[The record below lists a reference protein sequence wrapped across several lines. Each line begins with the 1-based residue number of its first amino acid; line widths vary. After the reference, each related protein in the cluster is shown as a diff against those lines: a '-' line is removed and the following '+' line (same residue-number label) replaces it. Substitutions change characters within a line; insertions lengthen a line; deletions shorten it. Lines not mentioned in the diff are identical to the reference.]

1 MALKTFLPSDFEIR
15 RLVGKQSLLR
25 IVEWEYYQKKNPT
38 EPAVTVEP
46 GSLACR
52 LYEAILYPNT
62 KQETEVLLKEYHKE
76 ALEMGYNEKS
86 VFETLEED
94 YGVDI
99 TSEQLPLSRFLGSL
113 EAPDTFETEYFR
125 EQWQRALPYIEP
137 PKAGHLFLVFCW
149 EGLSTVASY
158 PVNRN
163 NRAWLSTIFLESK
176 FQRRCQFVKK
186 IMSSSLEALEFLHRY
201 RIVHLSLGPQ
211 SLLLNTTREDQVHAL
226 KVRLRDFGFS
236 RRLSSLDDDSI
247 RRAYAAGASNPRAIS
262 NYYYAQ
268 DIVLLG
274 YVFLMLTFCS
284 FADSVIYQKMGYD
297 GLKRLVEDLFQ
308 FDFDRLRS
316 YLIQDDSVR
325 DVVRFLDQGNGSG
338 WVFARN
344 MLILKRQLRHEQD
357 ELIATELKNSS
368 FLLK

>member
-25 IVEWEYYQKKNPT
+25 IVEWEYYQKRNPT

-52 LYEAILYPNT
+52 LYDAILYPNT
-62 KQETEVLLKEYHKE
+62 KQEKEVLLKEYHRE
-76 ALEMGYNEKS
+76 ALEIGYNEKS
-86 VFETLEED
+86 IFQTLEED

-99 TSEQLPLSRFLGSL
+99 TSEQLPLSRLLGSF
-113 EAPDTFETEYFR
+113 EAPDTFDTEYFR
-125 EQWQRALPYIEP
+125 VQWQQALPYIEP

-158 PVNRN
+158 PMKGKG
-163 NRAWLSTIFLESK
+163 RAWLSTIFVEAN

-186 IMSSSLEALEFLHRY
+186 VMSSSLEAVEFLHRF

-211 SLLLNTTREDQVHAL
+211 SLLLSTTREDQINAL
-226 KVRLRDFGFS
+226 RVRLRDFGFS
-236 RRLSSLDDDSI
+236 RRLSSLDDESI
-247 RRAYAAGASNPRAIS
+247 RRAYAAGASNPKAIS

-274 YVFLMLTFCS
+274 YVFLMLVFRS
-284 FADSVIYQKMGYD
+284 FADSESYQKIGYD

-308 FDFDRLRS
+308 FDFDRLRL
-316 YLIQDDSVR
+316 YLLQDDSVK
-325 DVVRFLDQGNGSG
+325 DVVRFLDEGNGSG
-338 WVFARN
+338 WILIRN
-344 MLILKRQLRHEQD
+344 MLVLKRQLRHEQD
-357 ELIATELKNSS
+357 ELIVTELKNCS